1 MENLILD
8 KDKAHAVAHKV
19 GVLLINLG
27 TPDAPTAKAV
37 RPYLKQF
44 LSDPRVVEVPR
55 LIWWFI
61 LNGIILPFRSSAS
74 AKKYASVWM
83 DQASGSG
90 APLFVH
96 SNNQSNGLQQKLINN
111 DLTKDVKVALAM
123 RYGNPSI
130 EKVMN
135 ELENEGVN
143 RLLVLP
149 LYPQYSATTTASSF
163 DAVFEV
169 HAKKRNPPALRMVK
183 NYHDHPAYI
192 GSLVKQVQDY
202 WVAHGKPD
210 FKNGD
215 KLVMSFHG
223 VPKRTLLRGDPYH
236 CECHKTG
243 RLLREGLGL
252 SADEAVLS
260 FQSRFG
266 KAEWLKPYTAPL
278 LESLGKAKTNRID
291 IFCPGFPADCLE
303 TLEEIAMEGKEIFTH
318 AGGQAYN
325 VIPCLNDQATWLD
338 ALQTIVL
345 ENIGGWQTQ
354 VPSDSEIA
362 DRIVRGQAVEKI
374 MLAS

>member
-1 MENLILD
+1 LENLILD
-8 KDKAHAVAHKV
+8 KDKAHAVSQKV
-19 GVLLINLG
+19 GILLINLG

-44 LSDPRVVEVPR
+44 LSDSRVVEVPKF
-55 LIWWFI
+55 IWWFI

-83 DQASGSG
+83 DQANGSG

-96 SNNQSNGLQQKLINN
+96 SNNQSIRLQQKLASNES
-111 DLTKDVKVALAM
+111 TKDVKVALAM

-169 HAKKRNPPALRMVK
+169 HSKKRNPPALRMVK

-192 GSLVKQVQDY
+192 ASLVKQVQDY
-202 WVAHGKPD
+202 WGVHGTPD

-215 KLVMSFHG
+215 KFVMSFHG

-243 RLLREGLGL
+243 RLLREALGL
-252 SADEAVLS
+252 SSEEAILS

-278 LESLGKAKTNRID
+278 LELLGKAKTNRLD

-325 VIPCLNDQATWLD
+325 VIPCLNDQETWLD
-338 ALQTIVL
+338 GLHTIAL
-345 ENIGGWQTQ
+345 ENIAGWQTK
-354 VPSDSEIA
+354 VPSASEITN
-362 DRIVRGQAVEKI
+362 RIAMGQAAEKI
-374 MLAS
+374 MLAP